1 MSKEKLLMAIGGIVP
16 FAVLALS
23 LLGYISYDMAIAAI
37 LFMFAPA
44 LFPALIENYR
54 KKQGWS
60 KVSTVTTT
68 AGQAAIGVIF
78 VVMGLTI
85 SVVITAFL
93 TLVWGILMVQ
103 AFMYAKKE
111 TPVTTFDPDEWFVRQ
126 RELDADLFK
135 PLRLERILS
144 EFPDGK
150 IVACDIEHEC
160 GCENPVGSSAS
171 EYM

>member
-1 MSKEKLLMAIGGIVP
+1 MAIGGIVP
-16 FAVLALS
+16 FVVMSLS

-111 TPVTTFDPDEWFVRQ
+111 PSVLERVPKLRDTFDPDTFDVCP
-126 RELDADLFK
+126 K
-135 PLRLERILS
+135 
-144 EFPDGK
+144 
-150 IVACDIEHEC
+150 EHGC
-160 GCENPVGSSAS
+160 GCEPPVETSAS
-171 EYM
+171 RYM